1 MQRRGGDRPRVPP
14 KPARPMGKVLKV
26 SLAGLSAPQ
35 DARTN
40 GSEWGRPRRSHPPRS
55 MRRDSVAATSSIR
68 SSAIAMAE
76 PRVGDQVP
84 LVTKPTSRSDLRT
97 RSPWA
102 GGRSEE
108 HTSELQSHVNLVCR
122 LLLEKK
128 KRI

>member
-1 MQRRGGDRPRVPP
+1 GTAPPSPPSEPPDEPAPIAHDISRMGDKRTGRDRPRVPP

-84 LVTKPTSRSDLRT
+84 LVTKPTSRLDLRT
-97 RSPWA
+97 RSPWV
-102 GGRSEE
+102 GG
-108 HTSELQSHVNLVCR
+108 
-122 LLLEKK
+122 
-128 KRI
+128 